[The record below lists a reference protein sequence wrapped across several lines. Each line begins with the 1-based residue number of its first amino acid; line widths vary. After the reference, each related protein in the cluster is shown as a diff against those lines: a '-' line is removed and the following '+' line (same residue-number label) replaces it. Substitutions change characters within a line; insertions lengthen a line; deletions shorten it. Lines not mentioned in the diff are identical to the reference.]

1 MVIPYFVPPAIEL
14 GPLAIQPF
22 GLLVAI
28 GVLIGASVCTRESVK
43 RKLDPQILADF
54 AMWGVV
60 VGVVVGHWVH
70 LFFYHPEEL
79 SKSPFQILKVWDGL
93 SSMGG
98 LLGGVLAAVVF
109 FRIKGASF
117 RAYADP
123 LALAVSL
130 AWGIARIG
138 CFLAHDHPG
147 AYSNFFLAVDFPG
160 GARHDLGLY
169 DAIAL
174 LTMHLVLR
182 GLAKKGLMTHRLL
195 PLLALMYGTTRFF
208 FDFLRATDMQYVD
221 ARYFGLTPAQYFC
234 MGLWAYGLYELW
246 RFKQHGPP
254 AMPQVAAASEA
265 TGKGAGAKGKA
276 GKRA

>member
-1 MVIPYFVPPAIEL
+1 MVIPYFVPPALEL
-14 GPLAIQPF
+14 GPLSIQPF
-22 GLLVAI
+22 GVLVAI

-70 LFFYHPEEL
+70 LFAYHPEEL
-79 SKSPFQILKVWDGL
+79 SKSPFQIFKVWDGL

-98 LLGGVLAAVVF
+98 LLGGILAAVVF
-109 FRIKGASF
+109 FRVKGASF

-138 CFLAHDHPG
+138 CFFAHDHPG
-147 AYSNFFLAVDFPG
+147 SRTDFFLAVDFPG
-160 GARHDLGLY
+160 GPRHDLGLY
-169 DAIAL
+169 DSLAL
-174 LTMHLVLR
+174 LSMYLVLR
-182 GLAKKGLMTHRLL
+182 TLASKGLMKDRLL
-195 PLLALMYGTTRFF
+195 PLLALMYGTSRFL
-208 FDFLRATDMQYVD
+208 FDFLRATDLQYVD
-221 ARYFGLTPAQYFC
+221 ARYLGLTPAQYAC

-246 RFKQHGPP
+246 HYKKYGPP
-254 AMPQVAAASEA
+254 PRPEPVKAAAT
-265 TGKGAGAKGKA
+265 TGKSKAKKQA
-276 GKRA
+276 